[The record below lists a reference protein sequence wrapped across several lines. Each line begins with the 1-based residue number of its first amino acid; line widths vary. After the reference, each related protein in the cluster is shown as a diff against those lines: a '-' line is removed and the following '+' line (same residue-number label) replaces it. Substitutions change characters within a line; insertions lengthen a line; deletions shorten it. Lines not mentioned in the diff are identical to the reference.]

1 MKQGVRVGWLQGERV
16 VLEPM
21 TQAHVAALS
30 LAVSDGELWTLWY
43 ANVPHPDEMNAY
55 VTQAMADE
63 QRGEALAFAVRD
75 TLSGHIVGATRI
87 MNWEQAHR
95 RLEIGHTW
103 YSKSAQRSGINTE
116 AKYLLLKYAFET
128 LAVMAVEF
136 RTHWHNQASREAI
149 ARLGAKQD
157 GVLRNHRL
165 LKDGTVRDT
174 VVYSIIDSEWPGV
187 QRQLRQRMAQAS

>member
-1 MKQGVRVGWLQGERV
+1 MDQGGRVGWLQGERV

-21 TQAHVAALS
+21 THEHIPALA
-30 LAVSDGELWTLWY
+30 LAVTDGQLWTLWY
-43 ANVPHPDEMNAY
+43 ASVPHPDEMKAY
-55 VTQAMADE
+55 VEQAMADE
-63 QRGEALAFAVRD
+63 QRGETLAFVVRD
-75 TLSGHIVGATRI
+75 TLSGHIVGSTRI

-116 AKYLLLKYAFET
+116 AKYLLLKYVFET

-149 ARLGAKQD
+149 VRLGATQD

-165 LKDGTVRDT
+165 LKDGTIRDT
-174 VVYSIIDSEWPGV
+174 VVYSIIDSEWPTV
-187 QRQLRQRMAQAS
+187 KQLLRQRMALN